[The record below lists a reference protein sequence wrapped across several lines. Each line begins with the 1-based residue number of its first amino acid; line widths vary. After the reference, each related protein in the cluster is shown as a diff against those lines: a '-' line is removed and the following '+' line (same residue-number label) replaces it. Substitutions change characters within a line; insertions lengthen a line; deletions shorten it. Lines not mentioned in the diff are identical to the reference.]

1 MIKITLQVYLAAQ
14 DADAAQ
20 AADATQDGDDDNVD
34 DDDAGKDGDADLGY
48 GRVVLVKEGFRCKI
62 SKQGFQAIHDS

>member
-1 MIKITLQVYLAAQ
+1 MIKITLQMYLAAQ

-20 AADATQDGDDDNVD
+20 DGDDDSVGD
-34 DDDAGKDGDADLGY
+34 DDDAGKDGDADVGY

>member
-1 MIKITLQVYLAAQ
+1 MYLAAQ

-20 AADATQDGDDDNVD
+20 DGDDDSVGD
-34 DDDAGKDGDADLGY
+34 DDDAGKDGDADVGY

-62 SKQGFQAIHDS
+62 SKQGFQAIHDW